1 MPNEQLFKENDK
13 GSSKGKKVECF
24 NYGGLGHFAI
34 DYPSLKDIKKSMQA
48 TWSDIDSE
56 ESGSTTSNDAR
67 YDPNDF
73 LTFIASMESMH
84 DSDCDCDS
92 DDEFIDDKK
101 STFLNNVIVEHK
113 N

>member
-1 MPNEQLFKENDK
+1 
-13 GSSKGKKVECF
+13 
-24 NYGGLGHFAI
+24 
-34 DYPSLKDIKKSMQA
+34 MQA

-92 DDEFIDDKK
+92 DDVFIDDKK

>member
-1 MPNEQLFKENDK
+1 
-13 GSSKGKKVECF
+13 
-24 NYGGLGHFAI
+24 
-34 DYPSLKDIKKSMQA
+34 
-48 TWSDIDSE
+48 
-56 ESGSTTSNDAR
+56 
-67 YDPNDF
+67 
-73 LTFIASMESMH
+73 MH